1 MSEAEDLPLIKIL
14 AIDGG
19 GARGVIPAV
28 VLDALERGVG
38 ERRGKKRVPVH
49 KLFDVVAGTSTGSLI
64 TSMLTTPKSGSK
76 KKIATAAEIGDYY
89 MGPAGKLFFTR
100 SKEYEKK
107 AATGQIPAYPAES
120 HKAGIRGAISKRALL
135 SEARTNVALTVYN
148 LVDDPPRTY
157 TFTRWKARHG
167 RDGTP
172 PEDHEFPMW
181 EVVRGASVFPGIF
194 PGFTLS
200 SVGGL
205 EYHPL
210 DGGMFAINPV
220 LDGLAHSIR
229 LLANLGLNQE
239 PYRFLV
245 ISLGTGF
252 FNVDFEPDE
261 VNQWGT
267 AQWFTG
273 SKPLPPVVQ
282 VLFEGQTD
290 SADMLMKDIRSKRG
304 RIRHYYRFQPEMKA
318 DYQLDDV
325 DPKTLKTLRGYAETM
340 VRERADEISGICDL
354 LAEGRA
360 LPDR

>member
-19 GARGVIPAV
+19 GARGIIPAV

-64 TSMLTTPKSGSK
+64 TSMLTMPKAGCK
-76 KKIATAAEIGDYY
+76 RKISSAAEIGDYY

-107 AATGQIPAYPAES
+107 AATGQIPAYPEES
-120 HKAGIRGAISKRALL
+120 HIAGIQGAISSRARLGD
-135 SEARTNVALTVYN
+135 ARTNVALTVYN
-148 LVDDPPRTY
+148 LVDEPPRTY

-172 PEDHEFPMW
+172 REDHEFPMW
-181 EVVRGASVFPGIF
+181 EVVRAASVFPGIF
-194 PGFTLS
+194 PGFTLRS
-200 SVGGL
+200 IGGR

-220 LDGLAHSIR
+220 LEGLAHSIR
-229 LLANLGLNQE
+229 LLANLSLNQQ

-245 ISLGTGF
+245 LSLGTGF
-252 FNVDFEPDE
+252 FNIGIEPDE
-261 VNQWGT
+261 VDQWGA
-267 AQWFTG
+267 AQWFMG
-273 SKPLPPVVQ
+273 AKSIPPVVQ

-290 SADMLMKDIRSKRG
+290 SADMLMQDIRSERG
-304 RIRHYYRFQPEMKA
+304 RIRHYHRFQPEMQA

-325 DPKTLKTLRGYAETM
+325 DPKTLETLRGYAEKM
-340 VRERADEISGICDL
+340 VRERADEIAEICDL
-354 LAEGRA
+354 LVEGRA